1 MGIYQ
6 NLGIRKVALQIGE
19 LINWIR
25 IYHIKNGVTIF
36 LNLLNTKRE
45 ISVKWKS
52 HPLLFLRN
60 NQSDVYIFKQVFLDQ
75 QYRLFNFPLKS
86 ANRIID
92 AGANIGLA
100 AIYFADQ
107 FPAAEIIC
115 IEPESNNFRQ
125 LQKNTAPYKNI
136 SVENAAVWSK
146 EMSVVITNENST
158 LSAGFMVGETKD
170 LLSDEAIPAITI
182 YSLMKKYNW
191 SDIDIVK
198 LDVEGAEKEIFANDQ
213 AFEWLSKTKL
223 LIIELHDN
231 SVANC
236 SKYFYKALE
245 SFEYEAF
252 YHHENIFIQ
261 LKHPNKNG

>member
-1 MGIYQ
+1 MGVYQ
-6 NLGIRKVALQIGE
+6 NLGIRKVALQLHE
-19 LINWIR
+19 LIDWIR
-25 IYHIKNGVTIF
+25 IYHIKSGVTVF
-36 LNLLNTKRE
+36 LNLLNSKKE

-52 HPLLFLRN
+52 CSPIYLRKN
-60 NQSDVYIFKQVFLDQ
+60 KSDVYIFKQVFLDQ
-75 QYRLFNFPLKS
+75 QYRLFDFPLKT

-100 AIYFADQ
+100 AIYFTDQ
-107 FPAAEIIC
+107 FPTAEIIC
-115 IEPESNNFRQ
+115 IEPELNNFLQ
-125 LQKNTAPYKNI
+125 LQKNTASYKNI
-136 SVENAAVWSK
+136 FLENAAVWSK
-146 EMSVVITNENST
+146 EMSVVITNKSSS

-170 LLSDEAIPAITI
+170 LSNENAIPAITV

-191 SDIDIVK
+191 NDIDIVK

-231 SVANC
+231 SIANC
-236 SKYFYKALE
+236 SKYFFKALE

-252 YHHENIFIQ
+252 YHHENIFIHF
-261 LKHPNKNG
+261 KHPNGN